1 MHGNFGGTKKERA
14 DVVQKLLQAATPQQ
28 VIIFTD
34 KDPLVTEGI
43 KAFNVTF
50 SVQAQAYSIL
60 KSSISS
66 DKPQCDSMANRR
78 GDEIINKA
86 RDDLINCL
94 DTFRT
99 KILIDG
105 EGFKDI
111 RDVCEIRAMKK
122 VAKIDR

>member
-1 MHGNFGGTKKERA
+1 MHGNFGGTKKERG
-14 DVVQKLLQAATPQQ
+14 DVVQKLLQAASPQQ
-28 VIIFTD
+28 AVIFTD
-34 KDPLVTEGI
+34 QDPLLTEGI
-43 KAFNVTF
+43 KAFNISF

-105 EGFKDI
+105 KGFKDI
-111 RDVCEIRAMKK
+111 RDVCEILAMRNY
-122 VAKIDR
+122 AEIYW